1 MPFCVVKIG
10 GSLMDVSK
18 EIVRRLVAMED
29 HSFLVVPGGGVLA
42 DQVRDLFRRG
52 KISQEAAHWMAILAM
67 EQYARILAD
76 GTGAELTREVAEF
89 PSSVRILMPYLALIK
104 DDERIEHSWDYTSDA
119 VAAMVACRLKA
130 DLVKVTDV
138 DGVYL
143 DGSVAKEVSAEALLE
158 KQTCVDQGTLLILSR
173 YGGRCLVIN
182 GADAKSFVVNLRK
195 RRGGTLII
203 G

>member
-10 GSLMDVSK
+10 GSLMDESK
-18 EIVRRLVAMED
+18 EIVRRLVAMEG

-42 DQVRDLFRRG
+42 DLVRDLFRRG
-52 KISQEAAHWMAILAM
+52 NISQEAAHWMAVLAM

-76 GTGAELTREVAEF
+76 GTGAKLTREVAEP
-89 PSSVRILMPYLALIK
+89 PSGVRILMPYLTLID
-104 DDERIEHSWDYTSDA
+104 DDEGIEHSWDYTSDA

-130 DLVKVTDV
+130 DLVKATDV

-143 DGSVAKEVSAEALLE
+143 DGSVAEEVSAEALLD
-158 KQTCVDQGTLLILSR
+158 KQTCVDQGTLQILSR
-173 YGGRCLVIN
+173 CGGRCMVIN
-182 GADAKSFVVNLRK
+182 GTDAKSFVANLREG
-195 RRGGTLII
+195 RGGTLII